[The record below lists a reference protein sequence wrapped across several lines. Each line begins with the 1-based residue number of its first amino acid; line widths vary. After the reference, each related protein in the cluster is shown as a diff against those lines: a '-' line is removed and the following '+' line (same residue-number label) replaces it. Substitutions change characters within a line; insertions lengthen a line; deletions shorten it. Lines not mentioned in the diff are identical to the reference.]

1 MHSGVV
7 HDQSDVSINGGL
19 AIFCPA
25 CPQIDINIPDQ
36 SEWKEDDRCGLLLLW
51 NSSNGFLSLD

>member
-1 MHSGVV
+1 MRSGAV

-25 CPQIDINIPDQ
+25 CPQIDVNISDQ
-36 SEWKEDDRCGLLLLW
+36 SEWKEDDRCRLLLLW
-51 NSSNGFLSLD
+51 NSSNGFLSLH